1 MKPELKKL
9 IHSSDIEIMAPV
21 GSYESLA
28 AAINAGAGSVYF
40 GVEGLNMRSASSVN
54 FTLDDLRKIVELASA
69 ASVKTYL
76 TVNTVLYDT
85 DMEYMEKVL
94 DAAAESG
101 ISAVIVSDQAAM
113 IAARKRGIPVH
124 LSTQLNI
131 SNVESLRFYSQWA
144 DVVVLA
150 RELELHQVKHIWNT
164 IQKENICGPSGN
176 PIRIEMFVHGA
187 LCMAVSGKCYL
198 SLHEAWKSAN
208 RGECRQIC
216 RRSYTVTDDE
226 TGAQLKVDNKR
237 IMSPK
242 DLCTIEFLDRMIE
255 SGVRVMKI
263 EGRARG
269 AEYVSRTVHAYRN
282 AADSIISGQWSEELA
297 GQLKSTLE
305 DVFNRGFWGGY
316 YLGHPLGEWSDSYG
330 SAARRRKVYAG
341 RVTNFF
347 SNISVAEVLLEGE
360 ALSSD
365 DNILIIGQTTGVV
378 EQKVGILRL
387 DGPQEYSHV
396 EKGSLAAFKTN
407 EAVRRGDKVYIF
419 NLR

>member
-1 MKPELKKL
+1 M
-9 IHSSDIEIMAPV
+9 ISSDIEIMAPV
-21 GSYESLA
+21 GSLESLA

-54 FTLDDLRKIVELASA
+54 FSLADLKQIVETATAS
-69 ASVKTYL
+69 SVKTYL
-76 TVNTVLYDT
+76 TLNTVLYDS
-85 DMEYMEKVL
+85 DMEYMGKVL
-94 DAAAESG
+94 DAAAEAK

-113 IAARKRGIPVH
+113 IAARERGLEVH

-131 SNVESLRFYSQWA
+131 SNVEALRFYSKWA

-150 RELELHQVKHIWNT
+150 RELELHQVRSIWET
-164 IQKENICGPSGN
+164 VQREKICGPSGKL
-176 PIRIEMFVHGA
+176 IKIEMFVHGA

-226 TGAQLKVDNKR
+226 TGAQLRIDNKR

-242 DLCTIEFLDRMIE
+242 DLCTIEFLDKMIE

-269 AEYVSRTVHAYRN
+269 AEYVSRTVAAYRK
-282 AADSIISGQWSEELA
+282 AADAIVEGIWSDELA
-297 GQLKSTLE
+297 KSLKTGLE
-305 DVFNRGFWGGY
+305 EVFNRGFWGGY

-330 SAARRRKVYAG
+330 SAARRRKIYAG

-347 SNISVAEVLLEGE
+347 SKLSVAEVLLEGE
-360 ALSSD
+360 GLKSTD
-365 DNILIIGQTTGVV
+365 DILVIGQTTGVV
-378 EQKVGILRL
+378 EQKAGTLRL
-387 DGPQEYSHV
+387 EGPQEYDNV
-396 EKGSLAAFKTN
+396 PKGSLAAFKA
-407 EAVRRGDKVYIF
+407 EMPVRRGDKVYIF
-419 NLR
+419 NL

>member
-1 MKPELKKL
+1 
-9 IHSSDIEIMAPV
+9 MAPV

-54 FTLDDLRKIVELASA
+54 FSLDDLRRIVETASA

-76 TVNTVLYDT
+76 TVNTVLYDS

-113 IAARKRGIPVH
+113 IAARKRNIPVH

-150 RELELHQVKHIWNT
+150 RELELHQVRHIWDT
-164 IQKENICGPSGN
+164 VRKENICGPSGN

-226 TGAQLKVDNKR
+226 TGAQLRVDNKR

-242 DLCTIEFLDRMIE
+242 DLCTIGFLDKMIE
-255 SGVRVMKI
+255 AGVRVMKI

-269 AEYVSRTVHAYRN
+269 AEYVSRTVSAYRR
-282 AADSIISGQWSEELA
+282 AADAVIGGTWSDNLAAELKK
-297 GQLKSTLE
+297 GLE

-316 YLGHPLGEWSDSYG
+316 YLGHPLGEWSESYG

-341 RVTNFF
+341 RITNFF
-347 SNISVAEVLLEGE
+347 SNISVAEVLLEAEG
-360 ALSSD
+360 LKCD
-365 DNILIIGQTTGVV
+365 DDILIIGQTTGVV
-378 EQKVGILRL
+378 EQKTGKLRL
-387 DGPQEYSHV
+387 EGPTEYDSV
-396 EKGSLAAFKTN
+396 PKGSLAAFKT
-407 EAVRRGDKVYIF
+407 EVPVRRGDKVYTF
-419 NLR
+419 NQNQL